1 MSSVPQ
7 YYLTLF
13 NSVSEAIESMESQ
26 NYGTAKRILLRGQYE
41 AEAEFVLGEEQR
53 GIPCP
58 TEKGK

>member
-26 NYGTAKRILLRGQYE
+26 NYGTAKRIQIGRASCRE
-41 AEAEFVLGEEQR
+41 RV
-53 GIPCP
+53 
-58 TEKGK
+58 